1 MIVRELYDLDQEES
15 EIKIKRIKGYI
26 VGRFNTKLIPQAMVS
41 PCATITIARHAQPVT
56 QPRSPALG
64 KEAAHENLYSAFN
77 LSS

>member
-41 PCATITIARHAQPVT
+41 PCATITIARHPVT